1 MQRPTESA
9 YDEPRVDIIYVEVEA
24 GFNASNGDDSWG
36 LPGENPDMND
46 FGEF

>member
-9 YDEPRVDIIYVEVEA
+9 YDEPRADIIYVEVEA
-24 GFNASNGDDSWG
+24 GFNASSGDDSWG
-36 LPGENPDMND
+36 LPGENPDNND